1 MGAIVKMSLAA
12 ESHPDLRDA
21 LGSYHY
27 TFSPECL
34 DSFAEQAKGL
44 PVRINFDGLPV
55 GRVLAAE
62 RTADGVELS
71 IDTNADIA
79 ELVASPAFVA
89 ATDVV
94 HHQRPHDAFGLTG
107 ARRVSRTFRGGHAGH
122 AELGRGST
130 DRRLSGWIRRLRQV
144 AVRVAHSSSSHT
156 MSRTR

>member
-1 MGAIVKMSLAA
+1 VGAIVKMSLAA
-12 ESHPDLRDA
+12 ESHPDLHDA

-62 RTADGVELS
+62 RTTDGVELS

-89 ATDVV
+89 ATDEWNADCSERVV
-94 HHQRPHDAFGLTG
+94 RAAQLTEIG
-107 ARRVSRTFRGGHAGH
+107 M
-122 AELGRGST
+122 T
-130 DRRLSGWIRRLRQV
+130 DD
-144 AVRVAHSSSSHT
+144 
-156 MSRTR
+156 